1 MLDDWFVTVTY
12 NLQPPLLQAD
22 PTVRQVVRWH
32 HEHVDGSG
40 GPDGLR
46 HDEIPLAARIVA
58 VADAFVAMTTARP
71 YRPAL
76 RVDEALNELQADSG
90 SHFDPMCV
98 DRLAALLRVSSEAA
112 KAS

>member
-1 MLDDWFVTVTY
+1 
-12 NLQPPLLQAD
+12 
-22 PTVRQVVRWH
+22 R
-32 HEHVDGSG
+32 
-40 GPDGLR
+40 
-46 HDEIPLAARIVA
+46 DEIPLAARIVA
-58 VADAFVAMTTARP
+58 VADAFDAMTTARP

-98 DRLAALLRVSSEAA
+98 DMLIALLRVSSEAA